1 MIGIVAILVLGEVEV
16 KTEVPNKFII
26 ILSNTNNN
34 YGLSYSSSDGS
45 VEVEVELV
53 VVNVVLL
60 VGECM
65 SKSSSRICSS

>member
-1 MIGIVAILVLGEVEV
+1 MEV

-34 YGLSYSSSDGS
+34 YGLSCSSSDGS
-45 VEVEVELV
+45 VEAEVVV

-60 VGECM
+60 ECM